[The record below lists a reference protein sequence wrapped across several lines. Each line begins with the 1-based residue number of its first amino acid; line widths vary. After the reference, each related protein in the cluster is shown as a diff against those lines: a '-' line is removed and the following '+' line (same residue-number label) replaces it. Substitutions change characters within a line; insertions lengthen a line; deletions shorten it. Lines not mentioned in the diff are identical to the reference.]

1 MARMNGP
8 RERADH
14 DSTDISEPD
23 VTGGP
28 GWFDSSWD
36 LGRGLEVHEG
46 LPVDASLY
54 EWLEATL
61 RSQPNPL
68 GLSQTRSG

>member
-1 MARMNGP
+1 MARINGP
-8 RERADH
+8 RERADQ
-14 DSTDISEPD
+14 DSTSISADE
-23 VTGGP
+23 TGGP

-46 LPVDASLY
+46 LPIDASLH

-61 RSQPNPL
+61 RS
-68 GLSQTRSG
+68 